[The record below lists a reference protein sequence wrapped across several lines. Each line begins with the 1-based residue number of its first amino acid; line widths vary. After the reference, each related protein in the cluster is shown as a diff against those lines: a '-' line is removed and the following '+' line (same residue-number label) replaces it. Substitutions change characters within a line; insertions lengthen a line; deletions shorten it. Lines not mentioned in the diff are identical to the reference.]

1 MGIACMI
8 GGGALGTAN
17 DAVLKGLTAGYP
29 VGEIMFVRGF
39 FMMIPVAFFVWRA
52 GGITTLIT
60 QNYKDHAIRAGLMI
74 CGTYLFVSGLRYL
87 PLANAISIAF
97 AGPLFI
103 TALAGPMLGERVGW
117 RRWMA
122 VLAGF
127 IGILIIF
134 QPGGSVFQWAALFP
148 LGASCTGALRDIL
161 TRKMS
166 ARESSVSMLTYS
178 TIGVTLGGL
187 FSLPFGWQPV
197 ASADWMYF
205 VFNGVLIS
213 GAHFLMIETFR
224 HAEAALVAPFKYTT
238 VIWATLFGYMF
249 FAEVPGYNLIIGGAV
264 VIASGIYILHR
275 EHLRRGVRSS
285 QN

>member
-1 MGIACMI
+1 MVPIAF
-8 GGGALGTAN
+8 L
-17 DAVLKGLTAGYP
+17 
-29 VGEIMFVRGF
+29 
-39 FMMIPVAFFVWRA
+39 VWRA
-52 GGITTLIT
+52 GGIATLAT
-60 QNYKDHAIRAGLMI
+60 RNYKEHAIRAGLMI

-87 PLANAISIAF
+87 PLADAISIAF

-103 TALAGPMLGERVGW
+103 TVLASPMLGERVGW

-127 IGILIIF
+127 VGILIIF
-134 QPGGSVFQWAALFP
+134 QPGGSVFQWAVLFP

-166 ARESSVSMLTYS
+166 AKESSVSMLTYS

-187 FSLPFGWQPV
+187 FSLPYGWQPV
-197 ASADWMYF
+197 ASADWIYF
-205 VFNGVLIS
+205 VINGVLI
-213 GAHFLMIETFR
+213 GGGHFLMIETFR

-238 VIWATLFGYMF
+238 VIWATLFGFVF
-249 FAEVPGYNLIIGGAV
+249 FTEVPGASMMIGGAV

-275 EHLRRGVRSS
+275 EHLRRGAR
-285 QN
+285 NA